1 MSREPENSFP
11 VPRGPH
17 PQSKGRGCS
26 RKKDSRMEAQKN
38 EQRDGPTEPRGTSTL
53 VCPERERRERE
64 EQKNEQRDG
73 PTEPR
78 GTSTLVCPERER
90 REREE
95 QKNEQRDGPTEP
107 RGTSTLVCPERE
119 RREREEQKN
128 EQRDGPTE
136 PRGTCTLMCPERER
150 REREAQKR
158 LHRFEMVP
166 GTENDRLPRADPTRT
181 VKEYSRPAA
190 GKEATRPCDLRPPPV
205 LFKTV
210 CYLINAIALSPSL
223 QPWTEVYDFVFD
235 RLRSVRQDMIIQRVS
250 GPECAAVLE
259 RIVRFLLYASYRLC
273 EEPLR
278 LYDPRI
284 NDTHLQESLSWLL
297 SCYSVG
303 QHPHQEEIQAL
314 SLLYNLGST
323 RALQHALELPEEVRA
338 APAVRL
344 ALSVNYAH
352 MESNPVRLLRLAR
365 RLDFLQSCA
374 LHRHLEACRRHLL
387 LLYSHGHSSRNCR
400 LPLREL
406 ARLLAL
412 EESQAARLCQTC
424 GVSVKGDFVS
434 FSKASYVEPPLGE
447 MRSTRSYELVDRKQG
462 DRSLAVIL
470 HGSP

>member
-1 MSREPENSFP
+1 MSREPKNSFP

-17 PQSKGRGCS
+17 PQSEGRGCG
-26 RKKDSRMEAQKN
+26 RKKDCLREAQKN
-38 EQRDGPTEPRGTSTL
+38 EQRDGPTEPRGTYT
-53 VCPERERRERE
+53 VTCPERECRERE
-64 EQKNEQRDG
+64 AQKNEQRDG

-78 GTSTLVCPERER
+78 GTCTVTCPERER
-90 REREE
+90 REREA
-95 QKNEQRDGPTEP
+95 QKNEQRDGSTEP
-107 RGTSTLVCPERE
+107 RSTYTVTCPERE
-119 RREREEQKN
+119 RREREAQKN
-128 EQRDGPTE
+128 EHSDGPTD

-158 LHRFEMVP
+158 LHRFEMMP
-166 GTENDRLPRADPTRT
+166 GMEKDRWPRADPTRT

-190 GKEATRPCDLRPPPV
+190 GKDATRPHDLRPPSV
-205 LFKTV
+205 LLKTV

-297 SCYSVG
+297 SCYCVG
-303 QHPHQEEIQAL
+303 HHPHQEEFQAL

-344 ALSVNYAH
+344 ALSVNRAH
-352 MESNPVRLLRLAR
+352 LERNPVRLLRLAR

-387 LLYSHGHSSRNCR
+387 LLYSYGHSSRNCR
-400 LPLREL
+400 FPLREL

-412 EESQAARLCQTC
+412 EDAQAASLCRAC
-424 GVSVKGDFVS
+424 GVSVTGDRVS
-434 FSKASYVEPPLGE
+434 FSKASYVEPPPGE
-447 MRSTRSYELVDRKQG
+447 RQSTRSYELVDRKQG
-462 DRSLAVIL
+462 DHSLALVL